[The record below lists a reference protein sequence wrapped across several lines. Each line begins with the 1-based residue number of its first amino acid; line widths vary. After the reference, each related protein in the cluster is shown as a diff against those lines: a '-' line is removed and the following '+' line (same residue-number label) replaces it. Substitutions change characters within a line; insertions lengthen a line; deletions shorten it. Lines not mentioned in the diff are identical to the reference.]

1 VKDLSCL
8 FLEAQCLD
16 GCCQLLSG
24 DIATLIVI
32 ENIET
37 FLEAHDIISRQ
48 IFGDVYGGI
57 KSRRLLGER

>member
-16 GCCQLLSG
+16 GCSQFLSG

-32 ENIET
+32 EDIET
-37 FLEAHDIISRQ
+37 FLEAHDVISRQ
-48 IFGDVYGGI
+48 IFCDVYGGI